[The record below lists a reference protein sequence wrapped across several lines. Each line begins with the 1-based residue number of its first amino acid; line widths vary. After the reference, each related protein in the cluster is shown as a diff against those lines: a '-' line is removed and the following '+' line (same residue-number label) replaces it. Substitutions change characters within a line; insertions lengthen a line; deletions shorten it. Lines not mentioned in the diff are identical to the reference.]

1 MNRRPA
7 LLALGCLL
15 GLAAT
20 AAQAQ
25 DFPSRPITIIVPYA
39 PGGTTDILGRA
50 FAASMGKTLGQ
61 TVIVENKPGAGG
73 TMGILDMRTAK
84 PDGYRLTLVPVSVFR
99 QPHVQKV
106 QYDPIDGLT
115 YIASFSA
122 YDFILGVAADSPY
135 KTLQDVVADA
145 KKHPNEVNYG
155 TPGRNTGNH
164 VAGALLA
171 RAAGVEMTH
180 VPFKGDSE
188 AINALLAGHIKTAIL
203 TNGILT
209 FMESGKVRALAVASE
224 KRPAAFAQVPTFKE
238 AGFDVVIPSPL
249 GIAGPKGLPQPIVE
263 KLDAAVKAALDDPE
277 VKKTMA
283 IYGVRSDYRDHKAYT
298 AFAREMFAREKKIV
312 TGLGLTE

>member
-7 LLALGCLL
+7 LLALSCLL

-20 AAQAQ
+20 GVQAQ
-25 DFPSRPITIIVPYA
+25 DCPSRPITILVPYA

-73 TMGILDMRTAK
+73 TMGVLDMRTAK

-106 QYDPIDGLT
+106 QYDPIGGLT

-122 YDFILGVAADSPY
+122 YDFIMGVAADSPY

-203 TNGILT
+203 TNGSLT
-209 FMESGKVRALAVASE
+209 FSWSLARGARWPWRPTRAPPPSRRFPPSRKRATTSSSRRRWAS
-224 KRPAAFAQVPTFKE
+224 PAPRAC
-238 AGFDVVIPSPL
+238 
-249 GIAGPKGLPQPIVE
+249 
-263 KLDAAVKAALDDPE
+263 
-277 VKKTMA
+277 
-283 IYGVRSDYRDHKAYT
+283 RSRSWRSST
-298 AFAREMFAREKKIV
+298 PP
-312 TGLGLTE
+312 